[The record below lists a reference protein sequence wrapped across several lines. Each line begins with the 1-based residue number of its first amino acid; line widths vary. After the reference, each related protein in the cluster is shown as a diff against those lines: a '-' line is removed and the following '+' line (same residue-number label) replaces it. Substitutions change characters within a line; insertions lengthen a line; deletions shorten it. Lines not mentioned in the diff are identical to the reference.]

1 MNSKK
6 FFFILILMAVSM
18 VTMAQI
24 SVVSVTV
31 ETSEGAIIGID
42 DEMSSTNIMTKEVTS
57 GIHTVVV
64 KYNNEIVKRE
74 DIDVPVGEVF
84 NKKFPI
90 AGIVNVTST
99 PIATVSVDG
108 KDVGQTPANIE
119 LLGNH
124 DIKVRYES
132 KKYNPISERI
142 TVSPFENIDR
152 SYELMKS
159 KRPWKYSWMILPQV
173 TFPTDDAKDMC
184 FGLMIARAKRVGWYV
199 KGIFNHVSNQYLAI
213 SEYEHELNDIWPTG
227 KHKVYYKNACA
238 GFMVN
243 IFSKAYL
250 YGGCGYGW
258 QKICYE
264 GYDGKYYSSKKYNSH
279 NVLLD
284 CGLLVNLGLVAINV
298 GCSHIL
304 DNGVFPKATA
314 VNAGI
319 GVKF

>member
-108 KDVGQTPANIE
+108 KDVGKTPAKIE

-124 DIKVRYES
+124 NIKVRYES
-132 KKYNPISERI
+132 KKYKPISDRI

-173 TFPTDDAKDMC
+173 TFPTNDAKDMC
-184 FGLMIARAKRVGWYV
+184 FGLMIARAKIVGWYV
-199 KGIFNHVSNQYLAI
+199 KGIFNHVSNKYLDADR
-213 SEYEHELNDIWPTG
+213 YELNDIWPTG
-227 KHKVYYKNACA
+227 NHKVSYKNVCG

-243 IFSKAYL
+243 IFGKAYF

-264 GYDGKYYSSKKYNSH
+264 GYDGKYYSNKKYDS
-279 NVLLD
+279 VLVD
-284 CGLLVNLGLVAINV
+284 CGLLVNLGSVAINV
-298 GCSHIL
+298 GCSHL
-304 DNGVFPKATA
+304 SDNKYSLEATA

>member
-1 MNSKK
+1 
-6 FFFILILMAVSM
+6 
-18 VTMAQI
+18 MAQI

-42 DEMSSTNIMTKEVTS
+42 DEMSSTNIMTKELTS

-108 KDVGQTPANIE
+108 RDVGKTPAKIE
-119 LLGNH
+119 MLGNH
-124 DIKVRYES
+124 NIKVRYES
-132 KKYNPISERI
+132 KKYKPISDRI

-173 TFPTDDAKDMC
+173 TFPTNDAKDMC

-199 KGIFNHVSNQYLAI
+199 KGVFNHVSNQYLDDN
-213 SEYEHELNDIWPTG
+213 YELNVIWPTG
-227 KHKVYYKNACA
+227 NHKVSYKNACG

-250 YGGCGYGW
+250 YVGCGYGW

-264 GYDGKYYSSKKYNSH
+264 GYDGKYYCYGND
-279 NVLLD
+279 NNRGFLLD
-284 CGLLVNLGLVAINV
+284 GGLLVNLGSVAINV
-298 GCSHIL
+298 GYSHL
-304 DNGVFPKATA
+304 HDMTRATA